1 MKIFKN
7 TFFGILIGIANII
20 PGLSGATVALILGV
34 YEKLINSVSSIKK
47 KTINDLCKF
56 RIKNLYNDLSL
67 DFLIPIIIGICI
79 SAIIFAK
86 SLDYFELL
94 EKNILYHIFLD

>member
-47 KTINDLCKF
+47 KQLMTSV
-56 RIKNLYNDLSL
+56 NLESKIYTMIYL
-67 DFLIPIIIGICI
+67 LI
-79 SAIIFAK
+79 F
-86 SLDYFELL
+86 
-94 EKNILYHIFLD
+94 